1 MHSPPL
7 WIWIAWGIFTA
18 LLLTLLAYQG
28 TLTRY
33 EEDQLFLNDNSEMQH
48 KENDAVLHKVARLR
62 PLLRICLGAT
72 CVLTAAIVG
81 IYVWE
86 AIHQFYT

>member
-1 MHSPPL
+1 MQSPPI
-7 WIWIAWGIFTA
+7 WIWIAWAAFTA

-33 EEDQLFLNDNSEMQH
+33 EDDQLFLNDNSGMQH
-48 KENDAVLHKVARLR
+48 QENDAVLHKVARLK
-62 PLLRICLGAT
+62 PLLRICVGAT
-72 CVLTAAIVG
+72 CVLSATIIG

-86 AIHQFYT
+86 AIRQFYT